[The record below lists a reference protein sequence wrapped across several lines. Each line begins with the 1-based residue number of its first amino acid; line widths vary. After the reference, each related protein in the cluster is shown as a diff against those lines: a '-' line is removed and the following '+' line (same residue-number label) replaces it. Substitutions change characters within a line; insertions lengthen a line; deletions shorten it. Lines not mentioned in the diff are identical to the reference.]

1 MVFFEE
7 RTKQRKLK
15 KETDK
20 KRISQM
26 NTTNTNAM
34 DVSDFV
40 FFDQKY
46 EDYYEE
52 FPKLILETLFKS
64 MNGFYS

>member
-1 MVFFEE
+1 
-7 RTKQRKLK
+7 
-15 KETDK
+15 
-20 KRISQM
+20 M